1 MATISLNDYLLQ
13 PMPIHVGDLLQYS
26 GYVHGSVGNN
36 LDYELSENEVLAYQN
51 YASYYHHPENMKD
64 GWTGG
69 DAATGTYIFE
79 ARKSGTARLV
89 LLHLFRGSVEVRHE
103 LDITVQ

>member
-26 GYVHGSVGNN
+26 GYVHGSVGNG
-36 LDYELSENEVLAYQN
+36 LDYQLSQNEVLAYQN
-51 YASYYHHPENMKD
+51 YTTRYHNPENMKL

-69 DAATGTYIFE
+69 DAATGTYTFV
-79 ARKSGTARLV
+79 AQTTGTAHLV
-89 LLHLFRGSVEVRHE
+89 LLHLFRGQVEARHE
-103 LDITVQ
+103 LDIVVQ